1 MAVMHWLWIVLS
13 CLFPRDPVRQCIEA
27 LREQVRQTAQEAFDI
42 GLHALESDAALRCT
56 LEAIIIEY
64 ETTLHLVIAGRA
76 CRIAG
81 LRFDPGERFFPE
93 PTHPK
98 SALELFARLNDLIKA
113 LDRIEHLAQLRAIK
127 LTRERDADPLGLNK
141 HPKPMSSLAE
151 GGGGGARALARV
163 TACRA
168 EAQRR
173 REGTARKAGGSTR
186 APPVFDVFLK
196 PKPASQAHLRERDPV
211 PEWRISPPRL
221 SYPACHDRRTARQG
235 HSTTGPS
242 PT

>member
-151 GGGGGARALARV
+151 GGGRGARALARV
-163 TACRA
+163 T
-168 EAQRR
+168 
-173 REGTARKAGGSTR
+173 EGAAHKAGGSTR
-186 APPVFDVFLK
+186 APPIFDVDQN
-196 PKPASQAHLRERDPV
+196 PKPASQAHLRECDPV
-211 PEWRISPPRL
+211 RL
-221 SYPACHDRRTARQG
+221 SPDARPAEIARSATELVLDAQQLVVLRE
-235 HSTTGPS
+235 PV
-242 PT
+242 